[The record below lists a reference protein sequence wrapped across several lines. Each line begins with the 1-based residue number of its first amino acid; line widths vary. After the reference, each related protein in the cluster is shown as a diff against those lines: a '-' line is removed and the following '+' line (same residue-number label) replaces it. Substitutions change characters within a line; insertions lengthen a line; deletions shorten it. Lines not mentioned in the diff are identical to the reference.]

1 MTYEEA
7 RAQFPVL
14 ERLAYLQ
21 AGSVGPLARGTT
33 EAMRAAEESGLHE
46 GRGAVAQFTRLLE
59 AREELRGE
67 IAALVGVVGRQGR
80 ADCLDDRRLQHRRS
94 PVSTCAT
101 GDEVITTTD
110 EHFGLIGPLHASGA
124 TGRRRRARARADHRG
139 GHAENAA
146 HRPLAR
152 PLDDGR
158 RAPGARAQGLHRAA
172 DPRRRSAVGRSLPR
186 RRGRDRLLHDL
197 RAEVAL
203 RAGGDRRARRRR
215 ARGAPRCAAE
225 LPLPAGVRERRTLRS
240 EGRCG
245 ALRSEPDT
253 DGVRRRVA
261 GGDLSDPGL
270 GARHAR
276 PKRRS
281 ASVRDWAMRDATSS
295 SRSSAQRSSRG
306 ACPRRSRPTSSRGS
320 RKRA

>member
-1 MTYEEA
+1 
-7 RAQFPVL
+7 
-14 ERLAYLQ
+14 
-21 AGSVGPLARGTT
+21 
-33 EAMRAAEESGLHE
+33 MRAAEESALHD

-59 AREELRGE
+59 AREELRDE
-67 IAALVGVVGRQGR
+67 IAALVGVS
-80 ADCLDDRRLQHRRS
+80 ADKVALTASTTDGCNIALAGLDLRE
-94 PVSTCAT
+94 

-124 TGRRRRARARADHRG
+124 RVVV
-139 GHAENAA
+139 AEPEPERIIEAVTPRTRLIAA
-146 HRPLAR
+146 LAR

-186 RRGRDRLLHDL
+186 RRERDRLLHDL

-245 ALRSEPDT
+245 ALRSESDT

-261 GGDLSDPGL
+261 GCDLSDPGL
-270 GARHAR
+270 GAHTRSRNGGALPFAAGRCGMRRRHPRA
-276 PKRRS
+276 
-281 ASVRDWAMRDATSS
+281 ARDA
-295 SRSSAQRSSRG
+295 RLVARARG
-306 ACPRRSRPTSSRGS
+306 GVGRRRREARGGG
-320 RKRA
+320 RDRA